1 VRTGE
6 PVRWATAHHLLLLAC
21 LLSVLA
27 GCTVSF
33 ALSARSAGHDST
45 EVLLA
50 ANRLE
55 RLVADMETDQLRYVA
70 TGDAEFLG
78 PWNAARAAFLVQAT
92 ALQRLAAANNP
103 EQGKRARE
111 IVGAATA
118 YLHEHAE
125 PLLRTARRDRARAGA
140 VVTWAEGKRRIDA
153 IRHQFDRFADV
164 QHRLA
169 LAHERDA
176 VPTIR
181 RMIGMAAGASATLLL
196 VFLLAGFV
204 LRGPARRAPA
214 GPVHGLLLRPGRERP
229 GRESA
234 CPVAGECEGL
244 RRVATLVARDASP
257 ADVFE
262 AGAAEMG
269 RALDAEHA
277 MITRYDPGGMIT
289 VVGHWSAR
297 QAPQIMP
304 PLEGRWPVA
313 DDAVADS
320 VCRTGL
326 PAHLRQDIGAV
337 GDIGAWIR
345 SHGIGRMTGHPVV
358 AGDHLWGMAV
368 VLSAE
373 SAPWPAGAERTMGE
387 FAGLVGV
394 ALAGSR
400 RRAEL
405 LASRVRLV
413 ETADAT
419 RRRVE
424 RALHERTQQ
433 RLVTTGL
440 ALRLI
445 ETAVPAEQERLREQV
460 SAAARDVVE
469 IIDDLQA
476 IARDLHPAFLTLG
489 GVESSLRALA
499 RRAPIPVELD
509 VRAGRRPPPNV
520 ALTLHH
526 AVSEALANAASHSC
540 ASAVRVD
547 LELGE
552 PVRLSVRDDG
562 IGGARLRPGGALAA
576 LRDRVEA
583 LGGMFELE
591 SPTGGGTSLRL
602 TMPDRDH
609 APSDRSPEIS

>member
-1 VRTGE
+1 
-6 PVRWATAHHLLLLAC
+6 VRWATAHHLLLLAC

-70 TGDAEFLG
+70 TGDTDFLG
-78 PWNAARAAFLVQAT
+78 PWNTERAAFLAQAT

-103 EQGKRARE
+103 QQGRRARE
-111 IVGAATA
+111 IVGSAMA

-125 PLLRTARRDRARAGA
+125 PLLRTARHDRARAGA
-140 VVTWAEGKRRIDA
+140 AVRWAEGKRRIEA
-153 IRHQFDRFADV
+153 IRHQFDRFTDV

-196 VFLLAGFV
+196 LFLLAGFV
-204 LRGPARRAPA
+204 MRGLTTRAPA
-214 GPVHGLLLRPGRERP
+214 GPVHGLLPRPDRERRGRERP
-229 GRESA
+229 GRERA
-234 CPVAGECEGL
+234 RRVAGECEGL

-262 AGAAEMG
+262 AAAAEMG

-277 MITRYDPGGMIT
+277 MITRFDPGGVIT

-358 AGDHLWGMAV
+358 AGDRLWGMAV

-373 SAPWPAGAERTMGE
+373 SAPWPGGAERTMGE
-387 FAGLVGV
+387 FAGLVGA

-419 RRRVE
+419 RQRIERV
-424 RALHERTQQ
+424 LHERTQQ

-469 IIDDLQA
+469 IIDSLQE
-476 IARDLHPAFLTLG
+476 IARELHPAFLTVG

-499 RRAPIPVELD
+499 RRAPVPVELD

-526 AVSEALANAASHSC
+526 AVSAALANAAAHAC

-583 LGGMFELE
+583 LGGVFELE

-609 APSDRSPEIS
+609 EPPERSPEIS